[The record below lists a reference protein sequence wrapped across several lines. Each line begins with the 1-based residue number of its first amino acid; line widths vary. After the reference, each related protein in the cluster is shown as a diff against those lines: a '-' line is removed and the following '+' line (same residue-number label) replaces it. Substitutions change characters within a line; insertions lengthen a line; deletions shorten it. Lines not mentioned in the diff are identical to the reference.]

1 MALSLAYINEVLNN
15 LPCHV
20 LVDEQVWPELLK
32 ALKFEGRALE
42 DLVLGQMRLRWAPGG
57 YEGLLQ
63 RLATLTQERD
73 ELRKEVE
80 ALQAVKGEAEGVHE
94 PAREPEAVATS

>member
-20 LVDEQVWPELLK
+20 VVDEAQWPELLR
-32 ALKFEGRALE
+32 ALKFEGRNLE

-63 RLATLTQERD
+63 RLEDLTKQRD
-73 ELRKEVE
+73 
-80 ALQAVKGEAEGVHE
+80 ALQKELEDARVAEAPAEAQAVV
-94 PAREPEAVATS
+94 